1 MTEFVDRKF
10 GIRIDLAA
18 LLQERYIR
26 QGITQKDY
34 VNGLLERELVES
46 VRRDHEADQARNRRE
61 ATKVEAP
68 VKSLGQIAGDVSKVV
83 TTLEKTLPDRLA
95 GVGERLTVQFKEA
108 IAALDFRQHLAAQK
122 TAAEKHTE
130 DLKVHLTTGWAGVEK
145 GAANRHSEVLGCLD
159 DHRKLMLLTKSQKR
173 RLVLVTI
180 ASLIGF
186 AAAFCFLF
194 SASAPVRWTMVRAMG
209 EKTERDAATTLAGS
223 GVRYNGMLLAETA
236 ALLRD
241 PIFAKD
247 YGSCVERAKRTT
259 SVATSCKL
267 YMTALDTQP

>member
-10 GIRIDLAA
+10 GIRTDLAA
-18 LLQERYIR
+18 LLQEQCVR

-46 VRRDHEADQARNRRE
+46 VRRDHEADQARNRRD
-61 ATKVEAP
+61 AAKVEAP
-68 VKSLGQIAGDVSKVV
+68 VKSLGEIAGDVSKVV
-83 TTLEKTLPDRLA
+83 STLEKTLPERLA
-95 GVGERLTVQFKEA
+95 GVGERITGQFKEA

-122 TAAEKHTE
+122 TAAEKHNK
-130 DLKVHLTTGWAGVEK
+130 DLETHLATGWNEVEK
-145 GAANRHSEVLGCLD
+145 SAADRHSELLASLD
-159 DHRKLMLLTKSQKR
+159 GHRKSTLLTKSHKR

-180 ASLIGF
+180 ASVIGF
-186 AAAFCFLF
+186 AAAFSFLF
-194 SASAPVRWTMVRAMG
+194 PASKPIRWTLVRAMG

-241 PIFAKD
+241 PIYAKD

-259 SVATSCKL
+259 SVATPCKL